1 MANKSPRYSLQYK
14 KDQAGCIWGFI
25 NIFDFRNGR
34 STRKL
39 LADGRQASGQVGAS
53 SSMKLKIPNPSEK
66 SFKVKIQDDDES
78 EAATLDSKTSVKE
91 LMEEEMFGEASP
103 KDQRND
109 VEIQPE
115 AFNSHKGSHTKR
127 RKCKRTF
134 RTSDRSRSMSLS
146 DLDDVKNVGSDVS
159 CRQVLNSDDFQII
172 MEELGQIHVKTNSF
186 RKKDVRN
193 KQSDQDR
200 PVLEEKLSAAIE
212 MLVNQKSK
220 DSRHFEEDETAYN
233 SQELMDALQTLSSNK
248 ELCWKLLQD
257 PNSRLVNHME
267 SLEDRVEKGRKS
279 NSRLKSNLMQKNVV
293 HAKTDAIGNSKRG
306 HFFRRRSKSQESYPL
321 MEDER
326 SRPSSKIVILK
337 PGPAGLQFP
346 GSPIDVSSSVHSPHT
361 MGNKLQNGKS
371 SSHFSFTEIK
381 RRLKKAMGKECQGI
395 SHEEIVHKK
404 HSDIDKGISGENIGW
419 SSPNRN
425 HFYTERF
432 ARPSPIH
439 FKRGDKKGKP
449 KDIEEATIN
458 EASNYPKLEIS
469 NIYLEAKKHLL
480 EMLDNGEKEEE
491 LISEKLPK
499 SLGRI
504 LSLPEYNT
512 SSNCSPRKCT
522 HEDVLPPRMRVAPSD
537 SNLERQSSAAEIN
550 SEQYIKLANG
560 NLDIPCELNCD
571 DLLEKIVSPT
581 KDEVAVAGVLD
592 TEEPAPIG
600 YQEDGKVLDASCK
613 PISFSITIDIG
624 SADVTEAFNTET
636 SSPSLKLASECLS
649 DSYGAKEVFSCWS
662 AVPLNSSDSG
672 KVEYPQSVMD
682 RMEQPSPVSV
692 LEPLFPENDI
702 NPATTMCQPVEL
714 EIQPQKI
721 DFEEPAATSLDQ
733 QLYTLTFLEN
743 EESAFEYVEAVLLGS
758 GLNWDE
764 FLLSWLS
771 SDQILDPSLFDE
783 VDLLSECSCRK
794 LLFDCTNE
802 VLTEACDRYFGCFP
816 GTPFVKQ
823 NIRPVPKGMDLINE
837 VWIGIEWY
845 LLNTPPPHS
854 LDQLVEKDMERPAGW
869 MDLKSDVKDIG
880 NTIEAAIFEEL
891 MEETLLSFANDTS
904 EGNPI
909 PLSESEIE
917 ISIN

>member
-39 LADGRQASGQVGAS
+39 LADGRQVSGQVGAS

-103 KDQRND
+103 KDERND

-115 AFNSHKGSHTKR
+115 AFNPHKGSHTK

-134 RTSDRSRSMSLS
+134 RTCDRSRSMSLS
-146 DLDDVKNVGSDVS
+146 DLDDVKNVGSDV
-159 CRQVLNSDDFQII
+159 DDFRIM
-172 MEELGQIHVKTNSF
+172 MEELGQIHVKTKSF
-186 RKKDVRN
+186 RKKD
-193 KQSDQDR
+193 QGR
-200 PVLEEKLSAAIE
+200 PLLEEKLSAAIE
-212 MLVNQKSK
+212 MLVNQKCK
-220 DSRHFEEDETAYN
+220 NSRHFEEDETAYN
-233 SQELMDALQTLSSNK
+233 SKELMQILSSNK

-279 NSRLKSNLMQKNVV
+279 NSRLKSNSMQKNVV
-293 HAKTDAIGNSKRG
+293 HAKTDEIGNSKRG

-346 GSPIDVSSSVHSPHT
+346 GSPIDVSSSVHSPH
-361 MGNKLQNGKS
+361 KLQNGKS

-395 SHEEIVHKK
+395 SREEIVHKK
-404 HSDIDKGISGENIGW
+404 HSDIDKGTSGENIGW

-439 FKRGDKKGKP
+439 FKKEKP

-469 NIYLEAKKHLL
+469 DIYLEAKKHLL
-480 EMLDNGEKEEE
+480 EMLDNGEKDEE

-512 SSNCSPRKCT
+512 SPNCSPRKCT
-522 HEDVLPPRMRVAPSD
+522 D
-537 SNLERQSSAAEIN
+537 SNLERHSSAAEIN

-560 NLDIPCELNCD
+560 SLDIPRELNCD
-571 DLLEKIVSPT
+571 NLLGKIVSPT
-581 KDEVAVAGVLD
+581 KDEVAVEGVLD
-592 TEEPAPIG
+592 TEEPALTG
-600 YQEDGKVLDASCK
+600 YPEDGKVLDASCK
-613 PISFSITIDIG
+613 PISFSITIDSG
-624 SADVTEAFNTET
+624 SADVTEA

-649 DSYGAKEVFSCWS
+649 DSYGAKEAFS
-662 AVPLNSSDSG
+662 LHSSDAR
-672 KVEYPQSVMD
+672 KVEYRENNVMD

-702 NPATTMCQPVEL
+702 NPAITVEL
-714 EIQPQKI
+714 EIQPQKLN
-721 DFEEPAATSLDQ
+721 FEEPTATSLDQ

-783 VDLLSECSCRK
+783 VDLLSDCSCRK
-794 LLFDCTNE
+794 LLFDSTNQ

-816 GTPFVKQ
+816 VKH
-823 NIRPVPKGMDLINE
+823 NLRPLPKGMDLINE

-845 LLNTPPPHS
+845 LLKTPPPHS
-854 LDQLVEKDMERPAGW
+854 LDQLVEKDMGRPTAPW
-869 MDLKSDVKDIG
+869 MDLKSDVQDIG
-880 NTIEAAIFEEL
+880 ITIEAAIFEEL
-891 MEETLLSFANDTS
+891 MGETLSSFANHT
-904 EGNPI
+904 
-909 PLSESEIE
+909 SESEIE